1 MKIYLDYNIAQPLGF
16 EPCKHLD
23 TWIDQVPHG
32 VDLIGLTFFHHKIN
46 KIRTVV
52 DLALSKSRYVIIY
65 FCEFN
70 GSDVVRFEREYHE
83 KYPNLQIFA
92 NAVPHYPS
100 RLRHIG
106 EWFMQLQNP
115 YSSESW
121 AQDLLTRLQHN
132 ETKPFR
138 FDCLLGRQ
146 SPARDFIAEKYHL
159 ARSQDFI
166 FTYFKDSP
174 KSGRWDELDDADMTQ
189 VGGRGVNYRGNM
201 ISASNILPVE
211 IYNQSYYSIVS
222 DTTCPPRFN
231 FYTEKVA
238 KPLVAGRLF
247 VAFSGRLYLS
257 NLRKLGF
264 RTFHGIID
272 ESYDTIFNDA
282 QRFQAAWTQV
292 EFLLQQDPVMIQ
304 QQCREIVKHNQS
316 LMLDT
321 DWPAPMR
328 DHIQTIIGQL

>member
-16 EPCKHLD
+16 EPYKHLD
-23 TWIDQVPHG
+23 GCIDQVPNG

-52 DLALSKSRYVIIY
+52 DQALAKSRHVVIY

-70 GSDVVRFEREYHE
+70 GQDVVRFEREYHE

-121 AQDLLTRLQHN
+121 AQDLLTRLHHS
-132 ETKPFR
+132 ESKPYR

-146 SPARDFIAEKYHL
+146 SHTRDFIAEKYQQS
-159 ARSQDFI
+159 RTEDFI

-174 KSGRWDELDDADMTQ
+174 KSGRWDELENVDVPE
-189 VGGRGVNYRGNM
+189 VGGRGVNYQGNM
-201 ISASNILPVE
+201 ISASNILPVK
-211 IYNQSYYSIVS
+211 IYNQSHYSIVS
-222 DTTCPPRFN
+222 DTTCSPKFN

-247 VAFSGRLYLS
+247 VTFSGRLYLA

-264 RTFHGIID
+264 RTFDGIID
-272 ESYDTIFNDA
+272 ESYDRIFNDHE
-282 QRFQAAWTQV
+282 RFQAAWSQV
-292 EFLLQQDPVMIQ
+292 EFLLEQDPLRIR
-304 QQCREIVKHNQS
+304 QQCQEIVQHNQS
-316 LMLDT
+316 RMLDT
-321 DWPAPMR
+321 DWTAPMR
-328 DHIQTIIGQL
+328 DHIQAIISQL